1 MSIAAAL
8 FLAFAQ
14 LASAPP
20 ATAPAPAPRVEQDR
34 PSRGQI
40 ADAARLEAC
49 DALAR
54 TSPEK
59 AYEEGRAWT
68 AESPAFEA
76 KYCLASAAYALNRP
90 LVAAEQFEAVARGMA
105 GRDKLGQAKAQ
116 SDSGN
121 AWLIAGDGARA
132 LAAFNRALG
141 FAPGDGNLLIDRA
154 RAFAYL
160 HDWRHAEEDLNAAL
174 AVEGQDPLAL
184 RLRAETRFQLGA
196 RTLALKDA
204 EAAHAID
211 ANDVETLLVLGR
223 IKEAI
228 AGR

>member
-1 MSIAAAL
+1 MSIAGVL
-8 FLAFAQ
+8 LIAFAQ
-14 LASAPP
+14 LAGAAAPVP
-20 ATAPAPAPRVEQDR
+20 AETRQSPLT
-34 PSRGQI
+34 RGEI
-40 ADAARLEAC
+40 ADSARLKAC
-49 DALAR
+49 ESLAQ

-76 KYCLASAAYALNRP
+76 KYCLAAAAYAQNRP
-90 LVAAEQFEAVARGMA
+90 LLAAEQFEAVARGMA
-105 GRDKLGQAKAQ
+105 GRDKIGQARAQ

-132 LAAFNRALG
+132 LAAFDRALG
-141 FAPGDGNLLIDRA
+141 FAPGDTNLLIDRA
-154 RAFAYL
+154 RGYAYL
-160 HDWRHAEEDLNAAL
+160 RDWRHSEEDLNAVL
-174 AVEGQDPLAL
+174 AVDGQDPLAL
-184 RLRAETRFQLGA
+184 RLRAETRLQLGA
-196 RTLALKDA
+196 RALALKDA